1 MLIKE
6 QGKPV
11 KKRDSFSKTKKM
23 YTQEDKMA
31 ENEDDITIQKV
42 L

>member
-1 MLIKE
+1 MFIKE
-6 QGKPV
+6 QGEPV
-11 KKRDSFSKTKKM
+11 KKRDSFSKNKKM
-23 YTQEDKMA
+23 YTQQDKMT